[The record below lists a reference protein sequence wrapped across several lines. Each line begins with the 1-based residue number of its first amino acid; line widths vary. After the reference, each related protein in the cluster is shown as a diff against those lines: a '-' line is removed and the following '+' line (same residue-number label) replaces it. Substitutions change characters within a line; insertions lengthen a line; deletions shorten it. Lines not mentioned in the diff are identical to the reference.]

1 MQGLEKGYLRSRA
14 LLSIFNFIKIVW
26 ISEISKE
33 KWLTIFAKEVFLT
46 ILKDESINV
55 KQTLSANH

>member
-1 MQGLEKGYLRSRA
+1 MQGLEKGYLRSSA